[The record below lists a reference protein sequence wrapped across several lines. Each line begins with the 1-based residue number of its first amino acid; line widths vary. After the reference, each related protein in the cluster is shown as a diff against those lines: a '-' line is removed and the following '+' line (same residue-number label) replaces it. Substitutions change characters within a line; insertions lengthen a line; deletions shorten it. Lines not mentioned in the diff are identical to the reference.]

1 VPVRAPGRD
10 LTSALARPPAM
21 TARRLRPP
29 ERRLL
34 SRRLR
39 SRLRARTGRPT
50 GPRTAHPIRPP
61 TALPASLGVRL
72 TELRAG
78 CRRSRLHPRPGPVR
92 AATRRLRGPLAVQ
105 GLRGFLARRGPR
117 LPRRTS
123 GVPVPARL
131 ALRALGPV
139 PPVPPVPPRARPG
152 SARPAQAAAP
162 ISRVRLREPLGSLGL
177 PGPGRLRPG
186 PQDQARPGRVRPG
199 RAERVPVPV
208 VARVPAPGRAITR
221 SARPPLAWARP
232 LRPGLR
238 RPARPVSRLRPAVRD
253 SRPAPPAVPVPPA
266 VLPVLVLADA
276 DRVGRVGPAARP
288 MVARVPVARVP
299 AVPGRAR

>member
-1 VPVRAPGRD
+1 MPVRAPGRD
-10 LTSALARPPAM
+10 LTHALARPPVM
-21 TARRLRPP
+21 TARRLQSP

-39 SRLRARTGRPT
+39 SRLRERT
-50 GPRTAHPIRPP
+50 GPRAAPPIRPP
-61 TALPASLGVRL
+61 TALRASPGARL
-72 TELRAG
+72 TEPRAG
-78 CRRSRLHPRPGPVR
+78 CRRLRPHPRPGPAR

-105 GLRGFLARRGPR
+105 GLRGFRARRGPR

-131 ALRALGPV
+131 VLRSLGPV
-139 PPVPPVPPRARPG
+139 PRRVRRV
-152 SARPAQAAAP
+152 SARPALAAAP
-162 ISRVRLREPLGSLGL
+162 ISRVRLREPLGPPGP

-186 PQDQARPGRVRPG
+186 PPDQARPGRVRPG

-208 VARVPAPGRAITR
+208 VVRVPVPGRAITR
-221 SARPPLAWARP
+221 SARPPRAWARP

-238 RPARPVSRLRPAVRD
+238 RQARPVSRRRPAVRD
-253 SRPAPPAVPVPPA
+253 SRPAPPALPVPPA
-266 VLPVLVLADA
+266 VSPVLVLADA
-276 DRVGRVGPAARP
+276 DRAGRAGPAARP